1 MYIYTYNNN
10 INVHM
15 DVYKCLY
22 NLYFT
27 HTFSFF
33 LLRTSIVH
41 PSVRP
46 SIRPSIMTDSSSS
59 WWKFSFMRKPKS
71 QPKVLHE
78 IPAESVSNS
87 TSGQHGSA
95 GGAEVDSQL
104 EARLER
110 IVDKTTGTKGRHV
123 KVSHSGRYKEQK
135 RVRTTLTENQE
146 MFRGENPATDEN
158 QRVRK

>member
-1 MYIYTYNNN
+1 MTGNHTQ
-10 INVHM
+10 VGRQLWSPLLHC
-15 DVYKCLY
+15 VCL
-22 NLYFT
+22 T
-27 HTFSFF
+27 GAP
-33 LLRTSIVH
+33 H
-41 PSVRP
+41 PAP
-46 SIRPSIMTDSSSS
+46 